1 MAELLLTR
9 TKAAQVEPVFREV
22 RERFGTARELAEA
35 GPEAANA
42 VVAGLGLH
50 WRGPLLYRAA
60 QAIAER
66 GGAPPEDP
74 DQLRELPGIGPY
86 ASAAWLSLHRGRR
99 AVLVDNNVA
108 RWLARMTG
116 RPYDGE
122 TRRKR
127 WLLEL
132 ADALTPQRDF
142 RAYNYAVLDFTM
154 TICTPRPPKCDAC
167 PLRADCAYGVEGS
180 TTDERSPQR

>member
-1 MAELLLTR
+1 VAELLLTR

-22 RERFGTARELAEA
+22 RERYATARDLAEA

-42 VVAGLGLH
+42 VISGLGLH

-60 QAIAER
+60 AAIAER
-66 GGAPPEDP
+66 GGVPPEGP
-74 DQLRELPGIGPY
+74 EELRELPGIGPY

-99 AVLVDNNVA
+99 AVLIDNNVA

-116 RPYDGE
+116 CPYDGE

-127 WLLEL
+127 WLQEL
-132 ADALTPQRDF
+132 AEALTPRRNF

-154 TICTPRPPKCDAC
+154 TVCTPRAPKCGEC
-167 PLRADCAYGVEGS
+167 PLREDCVYGS
-180 TTDERSPQR
+180 TTALGVPSPRQ